1 MELKLLKPEDVL
13 VPCDV
18 PQNMVDTYIENF
30 LGMTHNTGKLMLFAG
45 DQRIEHAKGNKDFCG
60 DGIAPEDNDPEHLF
74 RIAKDG
80 EIGVFAAQ
88 PGLITRYAM
97 DYKEVPY
104 LVKMNS
110 KTNFV
115 KTEQDDPY
123 SSLLIDID
131 DIVELKNN
139 AGLNIPAVG
148 YTVYLGS
155 EYEDQMI
162 TESSN
167 IIRGAHKNGML
178 AVLWIYPRGAAVT
191 KDDEKDPHSIAGAAG
206 YGASVGAD
214 FVKLNYPSDSNP
226 KLFKEVAG
234 AAGRTG
240 VVFAGGSSTDPKE
253 FLERLYDQIYVSE
266 AIGNATGR
274 NLHQKPL
281 DEAIMMCDAISAITL
296 YGQDVNTAMEIY
308 EGRLTLDN
316 VKKGIIFT

>member
-18 PQNMVDTYIENF
+18 PTDMVTTYIKNF
-30 LGMTHNTGKLMLFAG
+30 LGMTHNTGRLMLFAG
-45 DQRIEHAKGNKDFCG
+45 DQRIEHAKGNKDFNG
-60 DGIAPEDNDPEHLF
+60 DDIAPEDNDPEHLF
-74 RIAKDG
+74 RIAKEG

-123 SSLLIDID
+123 SSLLIDINE
-131 DIVELKNN
+131 IVELKNN
-139 AGLNIPAVG
+139 AGLNIPADG

-178 AVLWIYPRGAAVT
+178 AVLWIYPRGVAVT

-206 YGASVGAD
+206 YGVSVGAD
-214 FVKLNYPSDSNP
+214 FVKLNYPSDSKP
-226 KLFKEVAG
+226 ELFKEVAG

-240 VVFAGGSSTDPKE
+240 VVFAGGSSTDPRE
-253 FLERLYDQIYVSE
+253 FLDRLYDQIHISG
-266 AIGNATGR
+266 ATGNATGR
-274 NLHQKPL
+274 NLHQKEL
-281 DEAIMMCDAISAITL
+281 DEAIRMCNAISALTIYDSDVDAAMGIYDGEITL
-296 YGQDVNTAMEIY
+296 E
-308 EGRLTLDN
+308 EL
-316 VKKGIIFT
+316 K